1 MSGRHC
7 HYCCFG
13 LSSVELGAGTTS
25 QTDATPFVWSE
36 GCCLLLNGRGP
47 FLGAAVYGVPFGAPV
62 YCLSFFAVCYL
73 RCGTFDRNH
82 RHLRPCAEVLELNQS
97 RQPSPPDSSSYPNSL
112 PDPLTETLQQI
123 GGGFSLESRQR
134 GIFRD
139 QQAQRTLQVYGVST
153 VRAMGS
159 SFPCTCTS
167 ATGRELSFPH
177 CTHARTHMSRSSV
190 HAVAH

>member
-1 MSGRHC
+1 MILFGTTRHLLPILPRTPSGGNCRPPLIT
-7 HYCCFG
+7 
-13 LSSVELGAGTTS
+13 LSSVPLAHLR
-25 QTDATPFVWSE
+25 PR
-36 GCCLLLNGRGP
+36 LLP
-47 FLGAAVYGVPFGAPV
+47 A
-62 YCLSFFAVCYL
+62 FFAVCCL

-82 RHLRPCAEVLELNQS
+82 RHRRPCAKVLELNQS

-177 CTHARTHMSRSSV
+177 CTHARICQGAQCTPLLTEAVPHARTEAHAAAAHARTHR
-190 HAVAH
+190 